1 MSNDFREY
9 SAAFYATNNDLLHYG
24 VMGMK
29 WGVRRAK
36 RYEGNGEDAR
46 NMQKHLRKNAKY
58 MVRNERA
65 MEIAKKI
72 MSKTKKGTK
81 KYDKWAKHYK
91 EASASRDYARGEI
104 GRIKKSANKNKV
116 SIGSHR
122 KTMYAYTP
130 GEVGFALVGPSG
142 LGVPSVLYN
151 AYKKGGAERKYSK
164 YVVRKKGKNKI
175 EAYKQ
180 KRKTGSR

>member
-1 MSNDFREY
+1 
-9 SAAFYATNNDLLHYG
+9 
-24 VMGMK
+24 MK
-29 WGVRRAK
+29 
-36 RYEGNGEDAR
+36 
-46 NMQKHLRKNAKY
+46 
-58 MVRNERA
+58 
-65 MEIAKKI
+65 IAKKK

-122 KTMYAYTP
+122 RKGLFYTP
-130 GEVGFALVGPSG
+130 GEHAANIYG
-142 LGVPSVLYN
+142 GVPGLIGVGTVPTMIYN
-151 AYKKGGAERKYSK
+151 AHKKNGAEREYSK
-164 YVVRKKGKNKI
+164 YVVRKRGKNKI